1 MLRERFRGSKVFFLF
16 FCRNLKISP
25 RGSTTSGDDT
35 NGDFNSDCS
44 KRLPPYLPFS
54 DLNHGSHDFINSRKL
69 ELVDLQGEGKGFF
82 PCKVVSS
89 RVLIFVD
96 SLQIK
101 QVRKHKNKENK
112 TNQLSSTQVRKTSVL
127 RNFSS
132 IFSISYFI
140 RRS

>member
-1 MLRERFRGSKVFFLF
+1 M
-16 FCRNLKISP
+16 
-25 RGSTTSGDDT
+25 
-35 NGDFNSDCS
+35 
-44 KRLPPYLPFS
+44 PFS
-54 DLNHGSHDFINSRKL
+54 DLNHGSHDFINARKL
-69 ELVDLQGEGKGFF
+69 ELIDLQGEGKGFF